1 MFQMDKELRLFSLLC
16 LIFCCIAE
24 NKRRNPPKIVT
35 RDGNLVLQAGE
46 DGNIVFE
53 PGNGKQVLI
62 GANVLNTSTV
72 AGPKGE
78 KGETGSPGNKGDDGT
93 QGLQGTKGEKGDI
106 GPPGQNITLV
116 SKGEPGSKGEKGST
130 GKSGTDGI
138 QGPPGINGSKG
149 DPGINGSKG
158 DPGLNGSKGDPGL
171 NGSKGDPG
179 LNGSKG
185 DPGLNGSK
193 GDPGLNGSKGDP
205 GLNGSKGDPGLNGSK
220 GDPGPEGPQG
230 PPGPLFNTLDQSS
243 FSCSNASDYGTVRF
257 TLGVL
262 QVCTKAGWQTV
273 AFQDSLCQSLP
284 RMNHQAFQSATFGI
298 LLQFNGNTTVILN
311 QASKNITNM
320 TTDYE
325 THGGRNTTHYVQGIM
340 GQALQLKGS
349 EFINLHGIPETFW
362 SGDEHSVMG
371 LMKFHDDDILDR
383 NKNLA
388 ILSDGEAKNYRGF
401 HLGLK
406 GQKVLFGF
414 YNDDL
419 LGNKQ
424 LDYDK
429 WYHITWTWKK
439 ATKKRKIF
447 INGQLDKEGTSRRLY
462 EGGSGQT
469 EIGTWWS
476 GNRGSIKTN
485 MEIDTLYIIN
495 KEIDYLS
502 EQQLCFAQAFKP
514 QLP

>member
-78 KGETGSPGNKGDDGT
+78 KGETGSPGNVTAGVPGIKGEKGDDGT

-149 DPGINGSKG
+149 DPG
-158 DPGLNGSKGDPGL
+158 LNGSKGDPGPIGSKGDPGPDGSKGDPGR

-179 LNGSKG
+179 
-185 DPGLNGSK
+185 P
-193 GDPGLNGSKGDP
+193 
-205 GLNGSKGDPGLNGSK
+205 NGSK

-243 FSCSNASDYGTVRF
+243 FSCSNSSDYGTVRF
-257 TLGVL
+257 TLGV
-262 QVCTKAGWQTV
+262 
-273 AFQDSLCQSLP
+273 
-284 RMNHQAFQSATFGI
+284 
-298 LLQFNGNTTVILN
+298 LQFNGNTTVILN

-362 SGDEHSVMG
+362 RGDEYSVMG
-371 LMKFHDDDILDR
+371 LMKFHDNGILVPP
-383 NKNLA
+383 NKYLA
-388 ILSDGEAKNYRGF
+388 ILGDGDTKNHKGF

-406 GQKVLFGF
+406 GQRVLFGF
-414 YNDDL
+414 YSNDL
-419 LGNKQ
+419 LGRNQ
-424 LDYDK
+424 VEYDQ

-439 ATKKRKIF
+439 ANKKRKIF
-447 INGQLDKEGTSRRLY
+447 INGQLDNEDTSRQLY
-462 EGGSGQT
+462 LGGSGQT
-469 EIGTWWS
+469 EIGTWW
-476 GNRGSIKTN
+476 NGSIGYVKTN

-495 KEIDYLS
+495 KAIDYFS
-502 EQQLCFAQAFKP
+502 EQQLCFAQALNP

>member
-1 MFQMDKELRLFSLLC
+1 MPTIILFKNLLSNIC
-16 LIFCCIAE
+16 H
-24 NKRRNPPKIVT
+24 VT
-35 RDGNLVLQAGE
+35 Q
-46 DGNIVFE
+46 
-53 PGNGKQVLI
+53 
-62 GANVLNTSTV
+62 
-72 AGPKGE
+72 
-78 KGETGSPGNKGDDGT
+78 
-93 QGLQGTKGEKGDI
+93 
-106 GPPGQNITLV
+106 V

-149 DPGINGSKG
+149 DPGLNGSKGDPGPIGSKG
-158 DPGLNGSKGDPGL
+158 DPGLNGSKGDPG
-171 NGSKGDPG
+171 P
-179 LNGSKG
+179 
-185 DPGLNGSK
+185 
-193 GDPGLNGSKGDP
+193 
-205 GLNGSKGDPGLNGSK
+205 NGSK

-243 FSCSNASDYGTVRF
+243 FRSAQR
-257 TLGVL
+257 L
-262 QVCTKAGWQTV
+262 AGRQLH
-273 AFQDSLCQSLP
+273 FKISLP

-362 SGDEHSVMG
+362 RSDEHSVMG
-371 LMKFHDDDILDR
+371 LMKFHDNGILLGPKKD
-383 NKNLA
+383 LA
-388 ILSDGEAKNYRGF
+388 ILGDGEAKNYRGF
-401 HLGLK
+401 HLGLR

-439 ATKKRKIF
+439 ANKKRKIF
-447 INGQLDKEGTSRRLY
+447 INGQLDKESTSRKLY
-462 EGGSGQT
+462 LGGSGQT

-476 GNRGSIKTN
+476 GNKGSIKTN

-502 EQQLCFAQAFKP
+502 EQQLCFARAFNP